1 MLRYFSSS
9 LDVFTMSVNIDVFKS
24 SSHFLCFT
32 PQGCYMRAHG
42 LNTHN
47 HETGLGLCP
56 VLLEGLK
63 LWPSEVSISPPC
75 SRSFIEISNNCLS
88 RDQAEQV
95 TESMFRASGFQD
107 RYELTWEDFHYML
120 RDHDS
125 ELRLTQLCIKG
136 QWTGVLGHPRPCR
149 AGGSGQQPIC
159 SSQILSHQSPQPHCG
174 NGASAVAPCV
184 TGLGQLRASPHHTPD
199 QGEMPKPHPPHLT
212 HSEWLFVLLAPQRC
226 PRGAQ
231 AKPAQPRLLH
241 KKERA
246 KRVSSSP

>member
-1 MLRYFSSS
+1 MLHSPRVLHESPRAQHSQPR
-9 LDVFTMSVNIDVFKS
+9 
-24 SSHFLCFT
+24 SHLS
-32 PQGCYMRAHG
+32 
-42 LNTHN
+42 

-63 LWPSEVSISPPC
+63 LRPSEVSISPPC

-95 TESMFRASGFQD
+95 TESMFQASGFQD

-136 QWTGVLGHPRPCR
+136 QWAGVLGHPRPCR

-159 SSQILSHQSPQPHCG
+159 SSQILSHQSPQPHCS
-174 NGASAVAPCV
+174 NGASAVAPCA
-184 TGLGQLRASPHHTPD
+184 TRLGQLRASPHHTPA
-199 QGEMPKPHPPHLT
+199 QGRCLNLIHRILHNLNGCL
-212 HSEWLFVLLAPQRC
+212 SFWLLKGVPEVLKQN
-226 PRGAQ
+226 
-231 AKPAQPRLLH
+231 LH
-241 KKERA
+241 NRVSFIKKKEP
-246 KRVSSSP
+246 KG